1 MFSKL
6 LFFIKHASFSTLLVI
21 LVSAIAIIGGTVVT
35 AIVVADHYKQPAA
48 TPIVSDD
55 ETSTQPDEE
64 SAEPTEESNEPA
76 E

>member
-35 AIVVADHYKQPAA
+35 AIVVAEHYKQPAA
-48 TPIVSDD
+48 IPIVNDD

-64 SAEPTEESNEPA
+64 PTEPA
-76 E
+76 KEDKLAE